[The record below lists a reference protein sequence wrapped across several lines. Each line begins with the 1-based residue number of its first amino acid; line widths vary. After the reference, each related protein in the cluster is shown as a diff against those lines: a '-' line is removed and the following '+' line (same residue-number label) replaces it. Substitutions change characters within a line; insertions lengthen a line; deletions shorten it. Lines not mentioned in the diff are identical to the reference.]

1 MLSKYYSPDIT
12 EGATPSL
19 RKKDYTPEAD
29 SDFSTVAK
37 KVSDAWEANPGITL
51 LWKTQAQFAAMVAGF
66 DADYGTDLSTG
77 SGRPSISA
85 TLRNLDK
92 QIDIGVT
99 EIKVYIQ
106 KKFKS
111 PNGPP
116 EYPRYGI
123 VHTSKGGYRFPAD
136 RDQRKNN
143 LDLMLAAI
151 VADGFGAEPYGTAY
165 WADIK
170 TNYLAALASATTVDG
185 TVSTSASS
193 KNNQK
198 KAISKVMTALRSVL
212 RGNYPDT
219 YKAVY
224 RDWGWQKEDY

>member
-1 MLSKYYSPDIT
+1 MLRKFYWPD
-12 EGATPSL
+12 ATDGTAPKP
-19 RKKDYTPEAD
+19 RKKDYTPDGD
-29 SDFSTVAK
+29 SDFLTVAK
-37 KVSDAWEANPGITL
+37 KVSDAWALNPGITL
-51 LWKTQAQFAAMVAGF
+51 LWITQVQFAAMVAAF
-66 DADYGTDLSTG
+66 AADYSTDIST
-77 SGRPSISA
+77 SGGRQSIAA

-99 EIKVYIQ
+99 EIKVYIE

-116 EYPRYGI
+116 EFPRYGI
-123 VHTSKGGYRFPAD
+123 VHTAKGGYRFPAD

-165 WADIK
+165 WTNIK
-170 TNYLAALASATTVDG
+170 TAYIAALASASTVDG
-185 TVSTSASS
+185 TVSTSSSS
-193 KNNQK
+193 KNNRK

-212 RGNYPDT
+212 LGNYPDT